1 MFDSGKLFNKEQR
14 KQLKQLQ
21 QLKDYEL
28 SGIFNTTEGERF
40 NALFEALGVT
50 QDEDALSI
58 LVEELKKDGVR
69 DAVVNRMYK
78 QSLENEFI
86 QSSENL
92 VSHPAN
98 FERLTTPN
106 SAEQLKGISKTIVDK
121 VIGSTFD
128 YTAVDN
134 MLDRRF
140 MSRLRQAFVSG
151 KQAIGIAAVQ
161 QTNHSLNQR
170 SAMYVDKNRLDRV
183 DFRDAKFLGDA
194 EVTFEKYNK
203 VTIDGQEY
211 PSLSGVNN
219 ADGQLI
225 YDILG
230 QFIDGYVD
238 LINIYVSC
246 KDRCTSR
253 HCSILHE
260 PTNYS

>member
-1 MFDSGKLFNKEQR
+1 MVNLNLFLSMDLDNKLKISLLLCLIAVSYLTRSNR
-14 KQLKQLQ
+14 KQLKDLQ

-28 SGIFNTTEGERF
+28 SGMLDTAEGERF
-40 NALFEALGVT
+40 NALFEALGVS

-92 VSHPAN
+92 VTHPAN
-98 FERLTTPN
+98 FERLITPN
-106 SAEQLKGISKTIVDK
+106 SAEQLKDISKTIVERVVGK
-121 VIGSTFD
+121 EFD
-128 YTAVDN
+128 YTDVDN

-151 KQAIGIAAVQ
+151 KQAIGIAAVN

-170 SAMYVDKNRLDRV
+170 SAMYIDKNRLDRV
-183 DFRDAKFLGDA
+183 AYEDAYFLGDA
-194 EVTFEKYNK
+194 EVKFEKYNK

-211 PSLSGVNN
+211 PTLSGVILKCRMVNVF
-219 ADGQLI
+219 LI
-225 YDILG
+225 YLDSLLM
-230 QFIDGYVD
+230 VM
-238 LINIYVSC
+238 
-246 KDRCTSR
+246 
-253 HCSILHE
+253 
-260 PTNYS
+260 